1 MTPRRKRK
9 ATNNGTEQHDGTD
22 AEAPAAAIDGERQ
35 HLTAAA
41 ATIDGTGG
49 QQLAAKNGGRRH
61 LAAAAATIDGTGGQL
76 AANNGGR
83 RHLAEA
89 AAIDGGGRQHLA
101 AAAAT
106 IDGTGGQ
113 LAANNG
119 GRRHLAEAAAI
130 DGGGRQHLA
139 AAAAAATIDGTG
151 EQQLTA
157 NNDGRRHMA
166 EAAAIDGGGR
176 QHLAA
181 EAAVIDGTRMPSG
194 QQIEAAADENDDTIG
209 QPGNK
214 LLRRALANQRIS
226 SSGSRST
233 VSRTAS
239 PALSST
245 SSNAARRQRK
255 NYNKSGRVPINVN
268 ADCPNVPPGVLPNPK
283 TRQYQVKSVLAQ
295 FTHASGRK
303 CYFLEW
309 LGFRGRNSW
318 CLSEDTDCT
327 EYIERFGTVATVDAV
342 LSALLGE
349 SVPASIADELQAN
362 PKFGQVLAKFNDI
375 DDEFILRTTEYNI
388 LFAKGLMESREGRTI
403 IEDAK
408 SKLGRFV
415 AKCMS

>member
-1 MTPRRKRK
+1 MAPRRKRK

-35 HLTAAA
+35 HLAAAA

-49 QQLAAKNGGRRH
+49 QQLAAIDGGRQH
-61 LAAAAATIDGTGGQL
+61 LAPPAATIDGTGGQ
-76 AANNGGR
+76 
-83 RHLAEA
+83 
-89 AAIDGGGRQHLA
+89 
-101 AAAAT
+101 
-106 IDGTGGQ
+106 Q

-139 AAAAAATIDGTG
+139 AAAAATIDGTG

-157 NNDGRRHMA
+157 NNDGRQHMA
-166 EAAAIDGGGR
+166 QAAAIDGGGR

-181 EAAVIDGTRMPSG
+181 EAAVIDGTGMPSG

-214 LLRRALANQRIS
+214 LLRRAVANQRIS

-233 VSRTAS
+233 ISRTAS

-255 NYNKSGRVPINVN
+255 NYNKSGRVPVNVN

-349 SVPASIADELQAN
+349 SVPTSIADELQAN
-362 PKFGQVLAKFNDI
+362 PKFGQVLAKLDDI